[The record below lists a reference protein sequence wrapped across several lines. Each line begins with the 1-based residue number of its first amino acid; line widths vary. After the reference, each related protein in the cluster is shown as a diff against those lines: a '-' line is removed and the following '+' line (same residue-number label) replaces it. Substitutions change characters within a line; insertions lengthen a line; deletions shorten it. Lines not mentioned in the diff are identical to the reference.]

1 MANHKERNQLKD
13 VIETQMKTIALMA
26 KEIKNLRNEKEKLAF
41 QAYKEIDYSEKLQ
54 QKINKLKKQIKE
66 LKEKRKCKTNS

>member
-26 KEIKNLRNEKEKLAF
+26 KEIKQLRKEKEKLAF
-41 QAYKEIDYSEKLQ
+41 QAYKEINYSEKLQ
-54 QKINKLKKQIKE
+54 QKIDKLKNQIKT
-66 LKEKRKCKTNS
+66 LKEKRK

>member
-26 KEIKNLRNEKEKLAF
+26 KEIKLLRKEKEKLAF
-41 QAYKEIDYSEKLQ
+41 QAYKEINYSEKLQ
-54 QKINKLKKQIKE
+54 QKIDKLKNNIKTF
-66 LKEKRKCKTNS
+66 KEKRK

>member
-26 KEIKNLRNEKEKLAF
+26 KEIKQLRKEKEKLAF
-41 QAYKEIDYSEKLQ
+41 QAYKEINYSEKLQ
-54 QKINKLKKQIKE
+54 QEIDKLKNQIKTF
-66 LKEKRKCKTNS
+66 KEKMK